1 MARKPKVNTESL
13 QNFLNIHSKRMINNP
28 TKWELQIRKTL
39 SDLHYNF
46 KTQVPYITKKLKG
59 YIIDFLLT
67 DYNIIIE
74 IDGKSTHSSKAQ
86 VKKDNKRAND
96 LKKEGFAIIRL
107 WNSQVTRYSP
117 QDIDDIIQNKINM
130 LKSLEIK
137 K

>member
-1 MARKPKVNTESL
+1 MATKKKPNIENL

-46 KTQVPYITKKLKG
+46 KTQVPYITKKGKG
-59 YIIDFLLT
+59 YILDFLLT
-67 DYNIIIE
+67 DYNLIIE

-86 VKKDNKRAND
+86 VRKDNIRSKN
-96 LKKEGFAIIRL
+96 LKKEGFHILRL
-107 WNSQVTRYSP
+107 MNSQVTKYSVAEIF
-117 QDIDDIIQNKINM
+117 QIIDSRINM

-137 K
+137 N

>member
-1 MARKPKVNTESL
+1 MARKPQVNVKSL
-13 QNFLNIHSKRMINNP
+13 ENFLNIHSKRMINNP

-46 KTQVPYITKKLKG
+46 KAQVPYITKKLKG

-67 DYNIIIE
+67 DYNIILE
-74 IDGKSTHSSKAQ
+74 IDGKSTHSSKTQ
-86 VKKDNKRAND
+86 IKKDNKRTRD
-96 LKKEGFAIIRL
+96 LKREGFAIIRL
-107 WNSQVTRYSP
+107 WNSQVTRFTP

-137 K
+137 N